1 MPARRHAFTD
11 SPLPSIIVVD
21 SSFIF
26 EALIDSGQGRY
37 VATHDFA
44 ERLRATNARLVFSGL
59 LFIEAPQCWRRL
71 YRKGVLIPSQRST
84 DPVTDRLNAFAQ
96 ADQSLQTFL
105 AAFNS
110 SQIRVSPR
118 IIGTASR
125 LVATY
130 ELQSHDAVVAAVAQ
144 EIKIRDIA
152 ATDQGFRRID
162 DIELWD
168 GLFP

>member
-1 MPARRHAFTD
+1 M
-11 SPLPSIIVVD
+11 
-21 SSFIF
+21 
-26 EALIDSGQGRY
+26 
-37 VATHDFA
+37 
-44 ERLRATNARLVFSGL
+44 
-59 LFIEAPQCWRRL
+59 LFIEAPQCWKRL
-71 YRKGVLIPSQRST
+71 YRKGVLVPSQRST
-84 DPVTDRLNAFAQ
+84 DPITDRLNAFAQ
-96 ADQSLQTFL
+96 ADQSLQMFL
-105 AAFNS
+105 AAFNT